1 MKEDSEIPEQFGSE
15 RKREQ
20 LRKFRKRNS
29 RTDNVLHSMSKM
41 DLWISMRSMDSMYF
55 FWSMVHG
62 PISKKVHRKKIQSSN
77 KVTYRICWTSRL
89 STLSV
94 LSLRSALSISFRTAD
109 YIIMTVKKGERISTT
124 VSGGVSDL

>member
-1 MKEDSEIPEQFGSE
+1 
-15 RKREQ
+15 
-20 LRKFRKRNS
+20 
-29 RTDNVLHSMSKM
+29 M
-41 DLWISMRSMDSMYF
+41 DLHEVHGLHVF
-55 FWSMVHG
+55 FLVHG
-62 PISKKVHRKKIQSSN
+62 PWTNLKKVHRKKIQSSN